1 MYSPAARLGVA
12 GAAVELAAGEYMERK
27 LGLLGDV
34 YRKGRSHTLMRASK
48 ACLAAG
54 AVGTLLGRRKRWS
67 AALSGLALMA
77 GSALTRFGVFDAGIA
92 SANDPAHIV
101 VPQRERL
108 RRRQETTATGPTPPD
123 RAFA

>member
-1 MYSPAARLGVA
+1 M
-12 GAAVELAAGEYMERK
+12 K
-27 LGLLGDV
+27 
-34 YRKGRSHTLMRASK
+34 ASK

-54 AVGTLLGRRKRWS
+54 AVGTVLGRKKRWS

-108 RRRQETTATGPTPPD
+108 RQRRSTTETTQAPPD
-123 RAFA
+123 RTFA